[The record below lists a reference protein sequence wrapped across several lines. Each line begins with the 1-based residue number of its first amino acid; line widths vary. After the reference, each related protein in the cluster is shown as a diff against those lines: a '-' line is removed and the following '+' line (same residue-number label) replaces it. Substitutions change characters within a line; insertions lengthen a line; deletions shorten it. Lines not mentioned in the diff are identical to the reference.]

1 VLRER
6 KRKLHPE
13 GFVLQPDSF
22 TNKTKLQR
30 DKGTPSRML
39 VSKGEILGNAEL
51 FWMPKLV
58 EFLGCII
65 GCVFVHVFS
74 ECGVF
79 VIFGLKRQLYRIG
92 ESKRMISKKEMKE

>member
-1 VLRER
+1 M
-6 KRKLHPE
+6 
-13 GFVLQPDSF
+13 LQPDSF